1 MAWKVGGGDRI
12 HFWTDRWLGEECT
25 LQQKYNPLFMIS
37 RQQHSLIS
45 KMGTFS
51 EDSWRW
57 DFKWRRNLFDHENDL
72 AVNFMEDI
80 TSISIQKYVKDTM
93 MWKAESS
100 GVYSTKSAYRLMLNT
115 NAPGLDVRNFKLIWK
130 MEIPPW
136 AAVFTWR
143 LLKDRLPT
151 KGNLLRRNVL
161 IQDAGCPLCG
171 QVQEEVGHLL
181 FHCKRT
187 MPLWWE
193 SMRWIQAVGPLPVS
207 PASHLAQ
214 FCEGFGANLNHSR
227 WCGWW
232 VALTSTIWHHR
243 NILIFQGNPF
253 DSSKVMEEAMFL
265 VWSWLKAREKGF
277 NTSFNH
283 WSSNISESFG

>member
-1 MAWKVGGGDRI
+1 MG
-12 HFWTDRWLGEECT
+12 TDSWLGEEYT
-25 LQQKYNPLFMIS
+25 LQQKYNPLYMIS
-37 RQQHSLIS
+37 RQQHSIIS
-45 KMGTFS
+45 KMGTFY

-72 AVNFMEDI
+72 AVNFMEEI
-80 TSISIQKYVKDTM
+80 NSILIQRYLQDTM
-93 MWKAESS
+93 RWKAESS
-100 GVYSTKSAYRLMLNT
+100 GVYSTKSAYRSMLNN
-115 NAPGLDVRNFKLIWK
+115 NASGSDVSIFKLIWK
-130 MEIPPW
+130 LKVPPR

-161 IQDAGCPLCG
+161 LQDVGCPLCG
-171 QVQEEVGHLL
+171 QEQEEVGHL
-181 FHCKRT
+181 FFNCKRI

-193 SMRWIQAVGPLPVS
+193 SMGWVRAVGPLPAS

-214 FCEGFGANLNHSR
+214 FCEGFGVNINQSR

-232 VALTSTIWHHR
+232 VALTSTIWQHR
-243 NILIFQGNPF
+243 NTLIFQGKHF
-253 DSSKVMEEAMFL
+253 DYSKVMEEAMFTA
-265 VWSWLKAREKGF
+265 WSWLKAREKGF
-277 NTSFNH
+277 NISFNH